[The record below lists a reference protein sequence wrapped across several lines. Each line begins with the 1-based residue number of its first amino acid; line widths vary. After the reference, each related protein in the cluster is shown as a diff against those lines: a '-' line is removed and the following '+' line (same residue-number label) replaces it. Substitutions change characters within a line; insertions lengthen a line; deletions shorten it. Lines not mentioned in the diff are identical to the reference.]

1 MAALTKAQ
9 KQAIDA
15 KRDTLIDLER
25 KLELIE
31 AGKIMAGGL
40 LMQIRDEQLWS
51 VDPDRA
57 YASFEDYTEQ
67 RWGFGKREAERKI
80 DAFCQ
85 VKSLQDAGVNEAD
98 LPSNPWQAR
107 DITVLANKT
116 DTATAARTWVTAL
129 TDARD
134 PQKNPTGRFTGV
146 WLKGYVDAAL
156 KAAGAQRRQGT
167 SRARA
172 GTATQAAGNGK
183 VVHVTGHTRQVG
195 GTPASP
201 VLNAQ
206 AAAWAAQSAASAANT
221 QVPSTNGL
229 GVLPPQ
235 QASVEVL
242 FELADDIKA
251 RRLHLGNP
259 IARKPLFDGLVAV
272 LNEVREQMTDTAR
285 NTEEAR
291 ALVDAMLDL
300 ANETNK
306 AVAP

>member
-25 KLELIE
+25 KLEMIE

-172 GTATQAAGNGK
+172 GTATQAGSNGK
-183 VVHVTGHTRQVG
+183 VVHITGHTRQVG
-195 GTPASP
+195 TASA
-201 VLNAQ
+201 NAQ
-206 AAAWAAQSAASAANT
+206 IGAAVANAANAANA

-235 QASVEVL
+235 QTSVEVL
-242 FELADDIKA
+242 FELADDVKKH
-251 RRLHLGNP
+251 RLHLGNP
-259 IARKPLFDGLVAV
+259 IARKALFDGVTELLAAITAEMTEPARMSPEADPLCLASESLHRE
-272 LNEVREQMTDTAR
+272 LNKV
-285 NTEEAR
+285 
-291 ALVDAMLDL
+291 
-300 ANETNK
+300 
-306 AVAP
+306 VAP

>member
-172 GTATQAAGNGK
+172 GTATQASGNGK
-183 VVHVTGHTRQVG
+183 VVHVVNHTRQVG
-195 GTPASP
+195 GSPATAAGAP
-201 VLNAQ
+201 IAQ
-206 AAAWAAQSAASAANT
+206 AAPA

>member
-172 GTATQAAGNGK
+172 GTATQASGNGK
-183 VVHVTGHTRQVG
+183 VVHVVNHTRQVG
-195 GTPASP
+195 GSPATAAGAP
-201 VLNAQ
+201 IAQ
-206 AAAWAAQSAASAANT
+206 AAPA

-235 QASVEVL
+235 QTSVEVL
-242 FELADDIKA
+242 FELADDVKKH
-251 RRLHLGNP
+251 RLHLGNP
-259 IARKPLFDGLVAV
+259 IARKALFDGMTELLAAITAEMIEPARVSPEADPLCLASENLHRE
-272 LNEVREQMTDTAR
+272 LN
-285 NTEEAR
+285 
-291 ALVDAMLDL
+291 
-300 ANETNK
+300 K
-306 AVAP
+306 VAP

>member
-107 DITVLANKT
+107 VITVLANKT

-172 GTATQAAGNGK
+172 GTATQASGNGK
-183 VVHVTGHTRQVG
+183 VVHVVNHTRQVG
-195 GTPASP
+195 GSPATAAGAP
-201 VLNAQ
+201 IAQ
-206 AAAWAAQSAASAANT
+206 AAPA

-235 QASVEVL
+235 QTSVEVL
-242 FELADDIKA
+242 FELADDVKKH
-251 RRLHLGNP
+251 RLHLANP
-259 IARKPLFDGLVAV
+259 IARKALFDGMTELLAAITAEMIEPARVSPEADPLCLASENLHRE
-272 LNEVREQMTDTAR
+272 LN
-285 NTEEAR
+285 
-291 ALVDAMLDL
+291 
-300 ANETNK
+300 K
-306 AVAP
+306 VAP

>member
-172 GTATQAAGNGK
+172 GTATQASNGK
-183 VVHVTGHTRQVG
+183 VVHVVNHTRQVG
-195 GTPASP
+195 GSPAP
-201 VLNAQ
+201 AAGAPTAQ
-206 AAAWAAQSAASAANT
+206 AAPAAGV

-235 QASVEVL
+235 QTSVEVL
-242 FELADDIKA
+242 FELADDVKKH
-251 RRLHLGNP
+251 RLHLGNP
-259 IARKPLFDGLVAV
+259 IARKALFDGVTELLAAITAEMIEPARVSPEADP
-272 LNEVREQMTDTAR
+272 LCLASENLHRE
-285 NTEEAR
+285 
-291 ALVDAMLDL
+291 L
-300 ANETNK
+300 NK